1 MGFFAGLFNK
11 TDKVKSLPEN
21 SDKYSQEEIKKL
33 YGQLFNQFSGDLN
46 SFQFQTEIN
55 HVLLS
60 KRERVASS
68 EEYIFTLISNV
79 TYFIESHK
87 AIMNIIKGVFS
98 AKILPDSIGLE
109 EKVYHAQNAVKQK
122 MPVLIEENKV
132 IYNKKYQTNNQRIEA
147 LQFDYAYHSLINNWT
162 IDMIGVLSNNPE
174 FINKLFAESADLN
187 IETFKMYLQL
197 HANAKL
203 ENIDF
208 RAHL

>member
-79 TYFIESHK
+79 TYFIESDK